1 MIPKIIHLC
10 WLSGDPYPGMI
21 KTCLRS
27 WKRVLP
33 DYEVMLW
40 TRDNFDTEAVTYVRE
55 AVSVRKWAPAAD
67 YIRLWAL
74 YNFGGIYMDSD
85 VFVRKSFDDL
95 LEYDV
100 FSAVERFTADPS
112 NVGIQAAVLGS
123 VPKHPF
129 IAACMKYYEENPYFL
144 PDGSYAN
151 QKLTA
156 PMWFAQAAVPF
167 GFKYSDERQLLEN
180 RGLIL
185 PSSDIP
191 SSLINV
197 PTSARA
203 IHCCNGDWNIWA
215 KRKFRQKA
223 YRKLLPLLLLRLE
236 GHDRVFRKRK

>member
-10 WLSGDPYPGMI
+10 WLSGEPYPGMI

-33 DYEVMLW
+33 DYEIMLW
-40 TRDNFDTEAVTYVRE
+40 TRNNFDTEAVTYVRE

-74 YNFGGIYMDSD
+74 YNYGGIYMDSD

-95 LEYDV
+95 LDNDF
-100 FSAVERFTADPS
+100 FSSIERLSADPA

-151 QKLTA
+151 QTLTA

-167 GFKYSDERQLLEN
+167 GFKYRDERQELTN
-180 RGLIL
+180 CGLIL
-185 PSSDIP
+185 PSSEIP
-191 SSLINV
+191 SSLIHL
-197 PTSARA
+197 PKSCRA
-203 IHCCNGDWNIWA
+203 IHCCNGDWNIWV

-223 YRKLLPLLLLRLE
+223 YRKLMPLMLRRLE
-236 GHDRVFRKRK
+236 INDLLKNR